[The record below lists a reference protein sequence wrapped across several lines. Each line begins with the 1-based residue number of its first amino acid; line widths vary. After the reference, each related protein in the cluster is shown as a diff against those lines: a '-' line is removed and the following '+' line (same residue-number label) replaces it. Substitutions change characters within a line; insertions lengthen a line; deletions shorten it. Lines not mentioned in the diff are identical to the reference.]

1 MPGIL
6 SQEELERRRKILGML
21 GSDHD
26 GEVLAAVKQ
35 LRKAAAARKLTLV
48 EYILDGTSV
57 AVSPTYVPQPPPYS
71 PRPPPP
77 PATGEAA
84 FKPYIRKLSAL
95 DEQLDI
101 LTAWESEF
109 CYDIVNYDHVTI
121 KQKAA
126 IRKILTKYRQYL
138 GPVDW

>member
-57 AVSPTYVPQPPPYS
+57 AVSPTYDY
-71 PRPPPP
+71 
-77 PATGEAA
+77 
-84 FKPYIRKLSAL
+84 L
-95 DEQLDI
+95 
-101 LTAWESEF
+101 
-109 CYDIVNYDHVTI
+109 TI